1 MFARKSA
8 YSTRGRGDIGTLGPR
23 CGGET
28 AGARRARAVQSEA
41 GETGAKVGEKEKSG
55 RHSGRFARGGGS
67 KRGRSAISSGVTVI
81 RFTGLGGVES
91 LRFCIKI
98 LPDNLIRSAL

>member
-8 YSTRGRGDIGTLGPR
+8 YSTRGRGDIGTVGPR

-41 GETGAKVGEKEKSG
+41 RETGEKAGEKEEKGG

-67 KRGRSAISSGVTVI
+67 KRGRSAICHSMTVV
-81 RFTGLGGVES
+81 RFTGLSGVETYV
-91 LRFCIKI
+91 
-98 LPDNLIRSAL
+98 P

>member
-8 YSTRGRGDIGTLGPR
+8 YQTRGGGDIGTVGPR

-41 GETGAKVGEKEKSG
+41 GETGEKAGEKEEKG
-55 RHSGRFARGGGS
+55 RRYSGRFARGG
-67 KRGRSAISSGVTVI
+67 
-81 RFTGLGGVES
+81 
-91 LRFCIKI
+91 
-98 LPDNLIRSAL
+98 

>member
-8 YSTRGRGDIGTLGPR
+8 YSARGRGDIGTVGPR

-41 GETGAKVGEKEKSG
+41 GETGEKVGEKEEKGG

-67 KRGRSAISSGVTVI
+67 KRRRSAIGHCVTVV
-81 RFTGLGGVES
+81 RFGSYVH
-91 LRFCIKI
+91 
-98 LPDNLIRSAL
+98 